1 MQLTK
6 SLVNCMVLLN
16 TKLGKRSNIAKMD
29 REFKEAKLVILG
41 HKSYIGVSKAN

>member
-6 SLVNCMVLLN
+6 TLVNCVVLLN
-16 TKLGKRSNIAKMD
+16 TKLGKRSNIAKME

-41 HKSYIGVSKAN
+41 HISYIGVSKAN